1 MGRRRRHECTCG
13 VSEAVRLSLTG
24 KPLLP
29 FGLYCKGIIALI
41 AACNAAGCRQ
51 GSFSI

>member
-1 MGRRRRHECTCG
+1 MGGPEE
-13 VSEAVRLSLTG
+13 VQLSLTG

-29 FGLYCKGIIALI
+29 FGLYCEGIIALI
-41 AACNAAGCRQ
+41 AACNAAKCRQ